1 MQQAVYPTSE
11 DLWLEKQS
19 SAAAVTLIL
28 LFHQKKQHLFSALR
42 DVSFIPMSLLG
53 EERGAVE
60 AGHLSCVFLFL

>member
-28 LFHQKKQHLFSALR
+28 LFHQKK
-42 DVSFIPMSLLG
+42 
-53 EERGAVE
+53 
-60 AGHLSCVFLFL
+60 